1 MENSIISYEIL
12 FNKNYCEDEI
22 KNEIGNLFE
31 KFINN
36 YDEDVIE
43 NFFKNFVI
51 KLPNIDKI
59 SNKLEIIL
67 NAKKYHKRAKF
78 SFVKRLRI

>member
-1 MENSIISYEIL
+1 M
-12 FNKNYCEDEI
+12 
-22 KNEIGNLFE
+22 
-31 KFINN
+31 
-36 YDEDVIE
+36 IE

-67 NAKKYHKRAKF
+67 NAKKYQKKIIELFKNENINVENVKINVNETELLGKKR
-78 SFVKRLRI
+78 II